1 MIIKPENI
9 VKQLIYSDPNGSG
22 VVTSYYRGTEGWLF
36 RCLYPRD
43 NPEDNIKAILNQ
55 KDVLEEIKSQRDHI
69 HDIERKKRDIESPV
83 SIAIGRIAKNVD
95 YNLVKFQHHYP

>member
-22 VVTSYYRGTEGWLF
+22 VVTSYYRGTERSW
-36 RCLYPRD
+36 YPRG

-55 KDVLEEIKSQRDHI
+55 KVVLKEIKSQRDHI
-69 HDIERKKRDIESPV
+69 HDIERKKRDTESPV
-83 SIAIGRIAKNVD
+83 SIAIGRTEKKRRLHFSQISTSLSMK
-95 YNLVKFQHHYP
+95 